1 MRLIPFGAFQA
12 MLGIL
17 FAMTVVLALLC
28 NRTRGELPRF
38 LNNACNFAP
47 GSAEGRNCHVVG
59 RFFQR
64 RRRERRKRWTDCLLA
79 CPSVSFDC
87 PQRERG
93 AGVHKWQRREDER
106 VRTPFWTFV
115 RRLSFWQTPT
125 SDDDRQGGGLG
136 VTDTLLVVSVDKYN
150 RQTDWRADS
159 LLCSDCDGIGS
170 WEMRSN
176 LVRAPQTEVSILH
189 REQ

>member
-17 FAMTVVLALLC
+17 FAMTVVLALLA
-28 NRTRGELPRF
+28 TASGKSF
-38 LNNACNFAP
+38 Q
-47 GSAEGRNCHVVG
+47 GSSTMLAILLLGLQRAEVVTWWADSFREGGGR
-59 RFFQR
+59 RM
-64 RRRERRKRWTDCLLA
+64 RWTDCLLA

-87 PQRERG
+87 PQRESGG

-125 SDDDRQGGGLG
+125 SDDDRPAGRGAG
-136 VTDTLLVVSVDKYN
+136 
-150 RQTDWRADS
+150 
-159 LLCSDCDGIGS
+159 SDRHSFGS
-170 WEMRSN
+170 FS
-176 LVRAPQTEVSILH
+176 
-189 REQ
+189 